1 MNGVSSWLA
10 SLLPGGRT
18 LHAVIECCNR
28 AERFRKEGSLT
39 EALAAGREGLSLR
52 RTVPP
57 PPSGRP
63 ADVTALVSLT
73 VLVEEL
79 ATELGTEGADERDVV
94 ESVTMLRNW
103 QDTLMR
109 FPDLATRESQMVGQ
123 TRQRWTVYLEERL
136 EARRRTTRCS

>member
-1 MNGVSSWLA
+1 VNGVSAWLA
-10 SLLPGGRT
+10 SLFPDGRT

-28 AERFRKEGSLT
+28 AEHFRKEGSLAK
-39 EALAAGREGLSLR
+39 ALAAGREGLSLR
-52 RTVPP
+52 RTAPP

-94 ESVTMLRNW
+94 ESVTKLRNW
-103 QDTLMR
+103 QDTLMK
-109 FPDLATRESQMVGQ
+109 FPDLANRESQMVGQ
-123 TRQRWTVYLEERL
+123 TRQRWTIYLEERL

>member
-1 MNGVSSWLA
+1 VNGVSFWLA
-10 SLLPGGRT
+10 SWLSGGRT

-28 AERFRKEGSLT
+28 ADHFREEGSLA

-57 PPSGRP
+57 PRSGRP
-63 ADVTALVSLT
+63 ADLTALVSLT

-79 ATELGTEGADERDVV
+79 ATQLGTEGADERDLE
-94 ESVTMLRNW
+94 ESVTRLRNW
-103 QDTLMR
+103 QATRMT
-109 FPDLATRESQMVGQ
+109 FPDLAGRESPTVGE
-123 TRQRWTVYLEERL
+123 TRKRWTVYLEERL

>member
-1 MNGVSSWLA
+1 MLS
-10 SLLPGGRT
+10 GGGT
-18 LHAVIECCNR
+18 LRAVIECCNR
-28 AERFRKEGSLT
+28 ADHFRKEGSLA

-57 PPSGRP
+57 PLSGRP

-79 ATELGTEGADERDVV
+79 ATQLGTEGADERDLE
-94 ESVTMLRNW
+94 ESVARLRNW
-103 QDTLMR
+103 QDTLIKS
-109 FPDLATRESQMVGQ
+109 PDLADRESKTVGQ
-123 TRQRWTVYLEERL
+123 TRQRWRVYLEERL

>member
-1 MNGVSSWLA
+1 MLS
-10 SLLPGGRT
+10 GGGT
-18 LHAVIECCNR
+18 LRAVIECCNR
-28 AERFRKEGSLT
+28 ADHFRKEGSLA

-57 PPSGRP
+57 PLSGRP

-79 ATELGTEGADERDVV
+79 ATQLGTEGADERDVV
-94 ESVTMLRNW
+94 ESATRLRNW
-103 QDTLMR
+103 QDTLLK
-109 FPDLATRESQMVGQ
+109 FPHLANRESQMVGE
-123 TRQRWTVYLEERL
+123 TRKRWTVYLEERI